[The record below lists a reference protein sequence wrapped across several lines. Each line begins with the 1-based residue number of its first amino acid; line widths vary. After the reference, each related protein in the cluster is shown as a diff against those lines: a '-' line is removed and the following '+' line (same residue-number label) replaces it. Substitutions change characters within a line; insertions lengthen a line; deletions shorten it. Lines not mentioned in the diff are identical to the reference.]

1 MTSPGEFVYRPP
13 KQPDDPG
20 SYAYRKPL
28 VPWWVTLIGRL
39 GKILIGAG
47 LLVLAFV
54 AYQLWGT
61 NLQEARAQDRLRNE
75 FAELLDQR
83 PTTSTI
89 APATTVTP
97 VTTATPTSGDVVVTT
112 APAVPDT
119 SDTAP
124 AATGAPAASL
134 PDFERGDAVAR
145 IEIPKIGVDRIVV
158 SGVSRNDLQKGPGHY
173 PDTPMPGQLGNAA
186 IAGHRT
192 TYGAPFFRVNEL
204 ASGDKITVTTVTGT
218 YLYVVNAEPKIIS
231 PSDLSVL
238 NSTKE
243 ATLTLTSCHPRY
255 SAKQRIVITATLDT
269 SVSSVPIEAAPATT
283 APPKFE
289 EEPVLAGDEGFEEDA
304 STVVT
309 VPGATVVDSDPS
321 TVEDPTVAST
331 VPASA
336 ADQLQAGWFS
346 EPKAW
351 PPTILYALICFAIGL
366 VAWWYAERWR
376 MLPSY
381 TLASVPFLVALYF
394 FFENVSRLLPPNL

>member
-1 MTSPGEFVYRPP
+1 MTPPGEFVYRPS

-20 SYAYRKPL
+20 SYAYRRAL
-28 VPWWVTLIGRL
+28 VPWWVTFVGRL

-83 PTTSTI
+83 GSPTSTI
-89 APATTVTP
+89 ALASTIPLATTAP
-97 VTTATPTSGDVVVTT
+97 PTSGNEVLTTPPVAATT
-112 APAVPDT
+112 APTAT
-119 SDTAP
+119 NAP
-124 AATGAPAASL
+124 AVSL

-145 IEIPKIGVDRIVV
+145 IEIPKIEVDRIVV

-173 PDTPMPGQLGNAA
+173 PDTPLPGQLGNAA

-204 ASGDKITVTTVTGT
+204 AKGDKITVTTITGT
-218 YLYVVNAEPKIIS
+218 YQYVINADPKIIS

-238 NSTKE
+238 NATTD

-255 SAKQRIVITATLDT
+255 SAKQRIVVTATLDT
-269 SVSSVPIEAAPATT
+269 SISSTPVEAPPPTT
-283 APPKFE
+283 APPVFE
-289 EEPVLAGDEGFEEDA
+289 AEPVLAGDEGFEEE
-304 STVVT
+304 SNPTVT
-309 VPGATVVDSDPS
+309 TAPGATEVDTDPS
-321 TVEDPTVAST
+321 TVGPAETLST

-351 PPTILYALICFAIGL
+351 PPTILYALLCFAIGFI
-366 VAWWYAERWR
+366 AWWYAERWR

-394 FFENVSRLLPPNL
+394 FFENLSRLLPPNL

>member
-1 MTSPGEFVYRPP
+1 VTGPGEFVYRPP
-13 KQPDDPG
+13 KQPEDPG
-20 SYAYRKPL
+20 SYAYRKTL
-28 VPWWVTLIGRL
+28 VPWWVTFVGRL
-39 GKILIGAG
+39 GKVLIGAG

-75 FAELLDQR
+75 FAELLDQHT
-83 PTTSTI
+83 TTSSTI
-89 APATTVTP
+89 PQVTTVPTSSGNVVVTNPPVTATT
-97 VTTATPTSGDVVVTT
+97 AAVVTT
-112 APAVPDT
+112 A
-119 SDTAP
+119 
-124 AATGAPAASL
+124 APAASL
-134 PDFERGDAVAR
+134 PDFEQGDAVAR

-173 PDTPMPGQLGNAA
+173 PDTPLPGQLGNAA

-204 ASGDKITVTTVTGT
+204 TTGDKITVTTITGT
-218 YLYVVNAEPKIIS
+218 YQYVVNAEPKVIS

-238 NSTKE
+238 NATKD

-269 SVSSVPIEAAPATT
+269 SVSSTPVEAAPPTT
-283 APPKFE
+283 GPPKFDD
-289 EEPVLAGDEGFEEDA
+289 EPVLAGDEGFEEDA
-304 STVVT
+304 STIVT
-309 VPGATVVDSDPS
+309 TPGATSIDTDPS
-321 TVEDPTVAST
+321 TVGAPDTSAS

-346 EPKAW
+346 EPEAW
-351 PPTILYALICFAIGL
+351 PPTILYALVCFVIGFI
-366 VAWWYAERWR
+366 AWWYAERWK